1 MVANGGGSIPA
12 TPEMMAA
19 QPNTREWIRAWVESF
34 EGDIQAE
41 ADVLS
46 AKLVSKGFHSRRS
59 LRGMRGRSEQ
69 ELADLLDVPFGV
81 ASEFKQEAEEMH
93 GGGAANGAVPMMAML
108 GGGDDGSAKPSTW
121 REFTIKLRGDGAQL
135 KVPTKKELDVLGAR
149 LIPYAAAQDGAAA
162 GVAREFIEKQGCDGT
177 KFGQIELKLG
187 NYESSQPAAAIMSGL
202 DPRMVTY
209 ATGQVGA
216 AAGGLQMPRALHE
229 PCYSI
234 PLEDRMAEEVTILKS
249 RKVF

>member
-69 ELADLLDVPFGV
+69 ELADLLEVPFGV

-108 GGGDDGSAKPSTW
+108 GGGDGGGAKPTTW
-121 REFTIKLRGDGAQL
+121 KEFTVKLRGDGAQL
-135 KVPTKKELDVLGAR
+135 KVPTKKELDVFGAR
-149 LIPYAAAQDGAAA
+149 LIPYVAAQDGVAA
-162 GVAREFIEKQGCDGT
+162 GVVREFVDKPGCDDNE
-177 KFGQIELKLG
+177 FGQMELKLG
-187 NYESSQPAAAIMSGL
+187 NYESSQLAAAIMSSL
-202 DPRMVTY
+202 DPRMEKYVTE
-209 ATGQVGA
+209 QVGA
-216 AAGGLQMPRALHE
+216 AAGGLQMLSALYE
-229 PCYSI
+229 P
-234 PLEDRMAEEVTILKS
+234 
-249 RKVF
+249 